1 MPRLRDPLPP
11 PRLPV
16 NAESVAAPTLV
27 EVAAAV
33 ILRSDGHFLLAQR
46 PAGKV
51 YAGYWEF
58 PGGKAERGEPL
69 SQTLARELHEELGIE
84 VTRAYP
90 WIVQRYVYPHA
101 HVQLHFFR
109 VVGWN
114 AEPHPREQQR
124 LVWAK
129 LGEVSVAPMLPANGP
144 VIRALALPAQLGIT
158 CADRE
163 GVEAFLQRL
172 DAALA
177 AGLRMVMVREREMAA
192 TQLLSFATEVAKRCQ
207 AAGAQVVINGSIDLA
222 RACGADGVHLPAREL
237 MVAEQ
242 RSDIPLCGASCHDD
256 VELAHAARLALDYVV
271 LGPVLSTP
279 SHPQHRPMGWSH
291 FSELIRNFPLPVYA
305 IGGMSEE
312 RLESAWQS
320 GAHGIAMLRAAWS
333 LT

>member
-144 VIRALALPAQLGIT
+144 VIRALALPEVQRSGIRFVVIGKKGWKVDQFLASLPPEESFQLAFSGFVSEFMKYRLLRHCEFLVYPSIYEGFGIPART
-158 CADRE
+158 VKDKAD
-163 GVEAFLQRL
+163 L
-172 DAALA
+172 DAALIEMIESPA
-177 AGLRMVMVREREMAA
+177 AFVLNVMVPHQEH
-192 TQLLSFATEVAKRCQ
+192 V
-207 AAGAQVVINGSIDLA
+207 
-222 RACGADGVHLPAREL
+222 LP
-237 MVAEQ
+237 M
-242 RSDIPLCGASCHDD
+242 IPS
-256 VELAHAARLALDYVV
+256 
-271 LGPVLSTP
+271 
-279 SHPQHRPMGWSH
+279 
-291 FSELIRNFPLPVYA
+291 
-305 IGGMSEE
+305 GMTVKDMIK
-312 RLESAWQS
+312 A
-320 GAHGIAMLRAAWS
+320 
-333 LT
+333 